1 MRFGIDVASRRPR
14 HLDDVA
20 GHRFTHVITLC
31 DKAREALEM
40 YRDATESE
48 DPRAVLFE
56 SAKGA

>member
-1 MRFGIDVASRRPR
+1 MTVEVTVPAS
-14 HLDDVA
+14 LS
-20 GHRFTHVITLC
+20 

-48 DPRAVLFE
+48 DPRAALFE